1 MRQMNLIALLSAMF
15 VFFSCNSQKKAYK
28 DLGDGLFA
36 DIETTKG
43 HIVVKL
49 NYKEVPTTVAN
60 FVTLAEGKNNF
71 VKVEYKGKPF
81 YNGTIFH
88 RVIDGFMIQGGDPTG
103 TGMGDPGYRFE
114 DEFVPSLKHSKKGI
128 LSMANSGPNTNGSQF
143 FITQVPTPH
152 LDGRHTVFGE
162 TVKGEEVIDAIAKAP
177 RNGQD
182 RPNEDI
188 KIKNITIIA
197 NGKDAQKFDAVKVFD
212 NYFKSVAEREK
223 EKEERVK
230 RASAKFLEE
239 IKVQE
244 PQAKVLPSGVKIFTI
259 NNGEGKQPKQTEFA
273 MVNYA
278 GYLRNGALFDSNIKE
293 IEESYGKYQA
303 MREQQNGYQPIPF
316 PYTPSAQLI
325 PGFKEALLT
334 MKVGD
339 KIRVFIPAT
348 LGYGEAGAGDVIPPN
363 SDLIFDIEITGT
375 MAAPKM
381 N

>member
-36 DIETTKG
+36 DIKTTKG

-188 KIKNITIIA
+188 KIKNITIVA
-197 NGKDAQKFDAVKVFD
+197 NGKDAEKFDAVKVFD
-212 NYFKSVAEREK
+212 SYFKSVAEREK

-293 IEESYGKYQA
+293 VEESYGKYQA

-375 MAAPKM
+375 MAAPRM

>member
-1 MRQMNLIALLSAMF
+1 MNLIALLSAMF

-114 DEFVPSLKHSKKGI
+114 DEFVPSLRHSKKGI

-188 KIKNITIIA
+188 KIKNITIVA
-197 NGKDAQKFDAVKVFD
+197 NGKDAEKFDAVKVFD
-212 NYFKSVAEREK
+212 SYFKSVAEREK

-293 IEESYGKYQA
+293 VEESYGKYQA

-375 MAAPKM
+375 MAAPRM